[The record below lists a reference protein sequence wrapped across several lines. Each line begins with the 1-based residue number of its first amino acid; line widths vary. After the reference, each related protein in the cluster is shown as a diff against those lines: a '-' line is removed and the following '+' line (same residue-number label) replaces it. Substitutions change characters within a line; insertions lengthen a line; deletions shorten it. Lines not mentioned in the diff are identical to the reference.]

1 MNTRVLV
8 FMSLLVGMGAV
19 LHSVMPGVLGGMKLD
34 LLITMMFLGILLF
47 PEKKNVLIVGIVAG
61 VISALTTTFPA
72 GQIPNMIDKPISA
85 FAFFGLFLLVKKYSK
100 NVIVASILAAVGT
113 VVSGTIF
120 LGSALFTAGL
130 PGTSTFLGLFIGIV
144 LPTAAMSAILMA
156 IVYPIAQQI
165 IKRSKLAIQS

>member
-8 FMSLLVGMGAV
+8 LMSLLVGMGAV
-19 LHSVMPGVLGGMKLD
+19 LHAAMPGVLGGMKLD
-34 LLITMMFLGILLF
+34 LMLTMMFLGILLF
-47 PEKKNVLIVGIVAG
+47 PEKKNVLIIGIVAG

-85 FAFFGLFLLVKKYSK
+85 FAFFGLFLLVKKYSR
-100 NVIVASILAAVGT
+100 NVVVASILAAVGT

-120 LGSALFTAGL
+120 LGSALLIAGL
-130 PGTSTFLGLFIGIV
+130 PGTSTFFGLFIGIV
-144 LPTAAMSAILMA
+144 LPTAAMSAVLMI

-165 IKRSKLAIQS
+165 IKRSRLIIQS